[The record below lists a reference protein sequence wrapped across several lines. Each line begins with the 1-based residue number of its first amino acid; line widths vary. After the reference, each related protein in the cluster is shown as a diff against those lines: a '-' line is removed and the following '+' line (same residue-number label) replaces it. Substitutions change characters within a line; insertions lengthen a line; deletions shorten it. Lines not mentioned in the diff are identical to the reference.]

1 MPIQLRYLDVKLR
14 KISLFKAPGH
24 LLTDVSL
31 SPCWKTHLTKSIIH
45 VFAIGILCD
54 LPWQWHVEWSLH
66 WLSLLVTSCGGS
78 LGPHQ
83 PYKGCVKQENCMVLC
98 SHSDCGW
105 EVEASLNLTL
115 PPLQPRMGVLAFMVI
130 WSKSSN
136 SVKKGG
142 RRWGMNWT
150 GLKERCEEQW
160 PLNGD
165 CISLLFRSSDMA
177 EERAIYSLLSSH
189 SEIVS
194 MRCRSPFL
202 WFFYVLFVG
211 LIQRCTVVFLTGCV
225 SRLKRAKLWWL
236 LRKIFDKTVR
246 LGKQV
251 LLEVFTLT

>member
-1 MPIQLRYLDVKLR
+1 MYLPLAF
-14 KISLFKAPGH
+14 S
-24 LLTDVSL
+24 
-31 SPCWKTHLTKSIIH
+31 
-45 VFAIGILCD
+45 D
-54 LPWQWHVEWSLH
+54 LPWQRHVEWSLH

-83 PYKGCVKQENCMVLC
+83 PYKGCVKKENCMVYVLTVTVVERWKPLWISLC
-98 SHSDCGW
+98 LLCNRGW
-105 EVEASLNLTL
+105 VCSLSWSSEARAQTRS
-115 PPLQPRMGVLAFMVI
+115 R
-130 WSKSSN
+130 K
-136 SVKKGG
+136 VKDGEGWIEQEK
-142 RRWGMNWT
+142 
-150 GLKERCEEQW
+150 CEEQW

-202 WFFYVLFVG
+202 WFFCVLFVG
-211 LIQRCTVVFLTGCV
+211 LIQRCTVVFLTSCV
-225 SRLKRAKLWWL
+225 SRLKRAELWYL
-236 LRKIFDKTVR
+236 PRKIFDKTVR

>member
-1 MPIQLRYLDVKLR
+1 M
-14 KISLFKAPGH
+14 G
-24 LLTDVSL
+24 
-31 SPCWKTHLTKSIIH
+31 
-45 VFAIGILCD
+45 
-54 LPWQWHVEWSLH
+54 
-66 WLSLLVTSCGGS
+66 
-78 LGPHQ
+78 
-83 PYKGCVKQENCMVLC
+83 
-98 SHSDCGW
+98 SHSNCGW
-105 EVEASLNLTL
+105 KVEASLNLTL

-130 WSKSSN
+130 WSKSSS

-150 GLKERCEEQW
+150 DSEEKCEEQW

-225 SRLKRAKLWWL
+225 LRRAKLWWL
-236 LRKIFDKTVR
+236 LRKIFDKTVC
-246 LGKQV
+246 LGNRFYWKF
-251 LLEVFTLT
+251 LL

>member
-31 SPCWKTHLTKSIIH
+31 SPCWKTHLAKSIK
-45 VFAIGILCD
+45 FFPIGILCD

-83 PYKGCVKQENCMVLC
+83 PYKGCVKKENCMVLC

-136 SVKKGG
+136 SVKRWKTARDELNRLKGKV
-142 RRWGMNWT
+142 WGTVTSKWRLHLTPFSQFWYGWGAGHIFSPVKSFWNR
-150 GLKERCEEQW
+150 LHEVSLSF
-160 PLNGD
+160 PLV
-165 CISLLFRSSDMA
+165 LLCTVCW
-177 EERAIYSLLSSH
+177 SH
-189 SEIVS
+189 SEVHCS
-194 MRCRSPFL
+194 LPH
-202 WFFYVLFVG
+202 
-211 LIQRCTVVFLTGCV
+211 
-225 SRLKRAKLWWL
+225 RLCLRRAKL
-236 LRKIFDKTVR
+236 
-246 LGKQV
+246 
-251 LLEVFTLT
+251 